1 MIKLI
6 RQLNLL
12 FALFAVVTFSYLDF
26 RRNNTYPKVT
36 TLEIVPVAVSQLE
49 VVSTTSTSVETAN
62 QTTLTT
68 QLEAENQAVPETKLE
83 VESSSSDLEVATSPT
98 PTTQLET
105 EKPTVPET
113 KLEVESSTNTNLKVE
128 TPPTP
133 TTKVEVETPPVT
145 PTKVE
150 VETPPP
156 TKITAATVEK
166 TITELKGE
174 KTKLGIKINL
184 PEHILFDFDKYYVR
198 ATAKPTLTK
207 INQLL
212 TYYDKSEILING
224 HTDSKGDDAYNN
236 KLSQLRAAAVKYYFI
251 NVYKVPGQRV
261 QTKGWGKNQ
270 PIAPNNKPDG
280 SDNPEGRQKNRRV
293 EVIIKT

>member
-1 MIKLI
+1 MVKLI

-12 FALFAVVTFSYLDF
+12 FALFAVVSFSYLDF

-49 VVSTTSTSVETAN
+49 VVSSNFTKLEAAN
-62 QTTLTT
+62 QTTTIT
-68 QLEAENQAVPETKLE
+68 ELETETPTVPETKLE
-83 VESSSSDLEVATSPT
+83 VESSSSNLAVQTSPS
-98 PTTQLET
+98 PA
-105 EKPTVPET
+105 
-113 KLEVESSTNTNLKVE
+113 
-128 TPPTP
+128 
-133 TTKVEVETPPVT
+133 TKVEVETQTVT
-145 PTKVE
+145 SSKVE
-150 VETPPP
+150 FEPPAP

-166 TITELKGE
+166 TITELKAE

-212 TYYDKSEILING
+212 SYYGKSEVLING
-224 HTDSKGDDAYNN
+224 YTDSKGSDNYNEQ
-236 KLSQLRAAAVKYYFI
+236 LSRKRAAAVKYYFI
-251 NVYKVPGQRV
+251 NVFKVPAARLE
-261 QTKGWGKNQ
+261 TKGLGKSQ
-270 PIAPNNKPDG
+270 PIAPNNKTDG
-280 SDNPEGRQKNRRV
+280 SDNPDGRQKNRRV

>member
-12 FALFAVVTFSYLDF
+12 FALFAVVGFSYLDF
-26 RRNNTYPKVT
+26 RRNHTYAKVT
-36 TLEIVPVAVSQLE
+36 TLEIVPVAVSKLE
-49 VVSTTSTSVETAN
+49 VVSATSTSVETAN
-62 QTTLTT
+62 QTTSTT
-68 QLEAENQAVPETKLE
+68 QLQTENQTVPETKLE
-83 VESSSSDLEVATSPT
+83 VESSSSNLEVQNSQ
-98 PTTQLET
+98 TTTTVET
-105 EKPTVPET
+105 EKQPVPST
-113 KLEVESSTNTNLKVE
+113 KVEVESSTSTNLKVE

-133 TTKVEVETPPVT
+133 TTKVEVETQPTT
-145 PTKVE
+145 PSKVE

-166 TITELKGE
+166 TMTELKAE

-212 TYYDKSEILING
+212 TYYGKSDVVING
-224 HTDSKGDDAYNN
+224 HTDSKGSDAYNE

-251 NVYKVPGQRV
+251 NMYKVPAKRL
-261 QTKGWGKNQ
+261 QTKGLGKNQ
-270 PIAPNNKPDG
+270 PIAPNNKTDG

>member
-1 MIKLI
+1 MTKLI

-12 FALFAVVTFSYLDF
+12 FALIAVVGFSYFDF

-49 VVSTTSTSVETAN
+49 VVSANSTSLETAN
-62 QTTLTT
+62 QTTSTT
-68 QLEAENQAVPETKLE
+68 QLQTENQNVSSSKLE
-83 VESSSSDLEVATSPT
+83 VESSSSNLEVQNSPT
-98 PTTQLET
+98 LTTLET
-105 EKPTVPET
+105 EKQPIPST
-113 KLEVESSTNTNLKVE
+113 KVEVESSTNTNVKVE
-128 TPPTP
+128 TYPTP
-133 TTKVEVETPPVT
+133 TTKVEVETQTVT
-145 PTKVE
+145 PSKVE

-166 TITELKGE
+166 TITELKAE

-212 TYYDKSEILING
+212 SYYGKSDIVING
-224 HTDSKGDDAYNN
+224 HTDSKGNDAYNE

-251 NVYKVPGQRV
+251 NVFKVPGTRL
-261 QTKGWGKNQ
+261 QTKGLGKTQ
-270 PIAPNNKPDG
+270 PIAPNNKPNG
-280 SDNPEGRQKNRRV
+280 SDNPDGRQKNRRV

>member
-12 FALFAVVTFSYLDF
+12 FALFAVVGFSYLDF
-26 RRNNTYPKVT
+26 RRNNTYAKVT
-36 TLEIVPVAVSQLE
+36 TLEIVPIAVSKLE

-62 QTTLTT
+62 QTTPTT
-68 QLEAENQAVPETKLE
+68 QLQTETQPVPETKLE
-83 VESSSSDLEVATSPT
+83 VESSSSNLEVATSPT
-98 PTTQLET
+98 PTTTVET
-105 EKPTVPET
+105 EKQTVPAS

-133 TTKVEVETPPVT
+133 TTKVEVETQPTT
-145 PTKVE
+145 PSKVE

-166 TITELKGE
+166 TMTELKAE

-184 PEHILFDFDKYYVR
+184 PEHILFDFDKYHVR

-212 TYYDKSEILING
+212 TYYGKSEVVING
-224 HTDSKGDDAYNN
+224 HTDSKGDDAYNE
-236 KLSQLRAAAVKYYFI
+236 KLSRLRAAAVKYYFI
-251 NVYKVPGQRV
+251 NVYKVPATRL
-261 QTKGWGKNQ
+261 QTKGLGKSQ
-270 PIAPNNKPDG
+270 PIAPNNKTDG

>member
-1 MIKLI
+1 MTKLI

-12 FALFAVVTFSYLDF
+12 FALIAVVGFSYFGF
-26 RRNNTYPKVT
+26 RRNNIYPKVT

-49 VVSTTSTSVETAN
+49 VVSATSTSLETAN
-62 QTTLTT
+62 QTTSTT
-68 QLEAENQAVPETKLE
+68 QLETETQTTLETKLE
-83 VESSSSDLEVATSPT
+83 VESSNSELKTEPY
-98 PTTQLET
+98 PTT
-105 EKPTVPET
+105 
-113 KLEVESSTNTNLKVE
+113 
-128 TPPTP
+128 
-133 TTKVEVETPPVT
+133 TTKVEVETKTVT
-145 PTKVE
+145 PSKVE

-156 TKITAATVEK
+156 TKITEAIVEK
-166 TITELKGE
+166 TITELKAE

-184 PEHILFDFDKYYVR
+184 PEHILFDFDKYHVR

-212 TYYDKSEILING
+212 SYYGKSDILING
-224 HTDSKGDDAYNN
+224 HTDSKGNDAYNE

-251 NVYKVPGQRV
+251 NVFKVPATRL
-261 QTKGWGKNQ
+261 QTKGIGKTQ

-280 SDNPEGRQKNRRV
+280 SDNPDGRQKNRRV

>member
-12 FALFAVVTFSYLDF
+12 FALIVVMGFSYLDF

-49 VVSTTSTSVETAN
+49 VVSTTSSSVETAN
-62 QTTLTT
+62 QTTSTT
-68 QLEAENQAVPETKLE
+68 QLQTET
-83 VESSSSDLEVATSPT
+83 
-98 PTTQLET
+98 Q
-105 EKPTVPET
+105 TVPET
-113 KLEVESSTNTNLKVE
+113 KLEVESSNNTNVKVE
-128 TPPTP
+128 TSPTP
-133 TTKVEVETPPVT
+133 TTKVEVETQPVT
-145 PTKVE
+145 PSKVE

-166 TITELKGE
+166 TITELKAE

-184 PEHILFDFDKYYVR
+184 PENILFDFDKYHVR

-212 TYYDKSEILING
+212 TYYGKSEILING
-224 HTDSKGDDAYNN
+224 HTDSKGSDAYNE

-251 NVYKVPGQRV
+251 NVYKVPAKRL
-261 QTKGWGKNQ
+261 QTKGLGKTQ
-270 PIAPNNKPDG
+270 PIAPNNKTDG

>member
-12 FALFAVVTFSYLDF
+12 FALVAVVGFSYLDF

-62 QTTLTT
+62 QTTSTT
-68 QLEAENQAVPETKLE
+68 QLQTENQTVTSTKLE
-83 VESSSSDLEVATSPT
+83 VESSSSNLEVATSPT
-98 PTTQLET
+98 PTTTVET

-113 KLEVESSTNTNLKVE
+113 KLEVEPTTNTNVKVE
-128 TPPTP
+128 TSPTP
-133 TTKVEVETPPVT
+133 ATKVEVETQPVT
-145 PTKVE
+145 PSKVE

-166 TITELKGE
+166 TITELKAE

-184 PEHILFDFDKYYVR
+184 PENILFDFDKYHVR

-212 TYYDKSEILING
+212 TYYGKSEILING
-224 HTDSKGDDAYNN
+224 HTDSKGSDAYNE

-251 NVYKVPGQRV
+251 NVYKVPAKRL
-261 QTKGWGKNQ
+261 QTKGLGKTQ
-270 PIAPNNKPDG
+270 PIAPNNKTDG